1 MTKKIIFITR
11 RFPYFTTEAFI
22 ESEIAYVAQ
31 KFDEVIIFPTE
42 ISEYKR
48 NVPRNVKVVD
58 DFSYAFKNKKKRA
71 LVTIFSLTLYK
82 AIFSH
87 LKLLKSVSD
96 FKLIFK
102 YVSSYLAYYNFFSN
116 LKEID
121 SAAIIY
127 TYWFNEAPLAFSEIK
142 RQKKKNFKVISR
154 AHRYDIYEGLK
165 STLPF
170 WVYRQK
176 TIEQTD
182 CIYSISLNGKEYMEK
197 KYPLHKSNIT
207 VSKLGVYDNGLIAR
221 NSVGN
226 SHAIVSV
233 SRVHPMKRIG
243 FILDS
248 IVAFAKTVPYKNI
261 IWTHF
266 GDGDELITVK
276 EKAEKIRPENLV
288 FNFKGNVP
296 NSQIYNHYTTEPTD
310 LFINLSSSEGIPVS
324 IMEAQSFGIPVIA
337 TNVGGSGEIVVAQTG
352 ILLSEN
358 PAIEEVVNALNSVLI
373 MKSINN
379 IEVKEYWKDNFDAD
393 KNYSEFSDAILTQVR
408 K

>member
-48 NVPRNVKVVD
+48 NVPSNVKVVD

-71 LVTIFSLTLYK
+71 LVTVFSLTLYK

-96 FKLIFK
+96 LKLIFK
-102 YVSSYLAYYNFFSN
+102 YVSAYLAYYDFFSD
-116 LKEID
+116 LEGID
-121 SAAIIY
+121 SADIVY

-142 RQKKKNFKVISR
+142 RQRKKNFKVISR

-182 CIYSISLNGKEYMEK
+182 CIYSISLNGKEYLEK
-197 KYPLHKSNIT
+197 KYPLKKTNIR
-207 VSKLGVYDNGLIAR
+207 VSKLGVYDNGLIAE

-226 SHAIVSV
+226 NHAIVSV

-248 IVAFAKTVPYKNI
+248 IVAFAKTVPHRKI
-261 IWTHF
+261 VWTHF
-266 GDGDELITVK
+266 GDGDELLTIK
-276 EKAEKIRPENLV
+276 GKAEKVRPENLI

-296 NSQIYNHYTTEPTD
+296 NSQIYDHYTEEPTD

-358 PAIEEVVNALNSVLI
+358 PLIEEVVNALNCILI

-393 KNYSEFSDAILTQVR
+393 KNYSEFSNAILMQV
-408 K
+408 KK